1 MKKIIVPLFSLLTS
15 FCGLM
20 AQPTITLKFTGHDI
34 YGNYA
39 RLSQV
44 RITNH
49 TKGWQET
56 LTWPDTVLVLQNSVG
71 IREDVPSGDFELL
84 PNIPNPFNGETDVR
98 LRTGISGEV
107 VMRVFDLIGKE
118 ETSFSSVCEP
128 GDHHFRVKLNTANI
142 YLLTA
147 VCNGKSSSIKMVNS
161 GTSGINSIEYI
172 NEEKTATGPSKG
184 TVTRPFNIG
193 DEMEYIG
200 YCDLTNG
207 TTVQSTPMT
216 QNLLY
221 SQTIPLLFQVS
232 TNGDG
237 YPCAE
242 TASVT
247 DYDGNVYATVKIGNQ
262 CWMKENL
269 RTTRYADGSLIS
281 TSTSPSTTTAY
292 CFSPNLADSMIPMY
306 GRLYNWAAVMHG
318 SDGSTS
324 NPSGVQ
330 GVCPTGW
337 HVPSDAEWIQL
348 KSYVCMHDDFVCS
361 GVASYCAKA
370 LVDSI
375 GWNESWATCA
385 PGNGPIKNNATGL
398 SLRPSGAFFPPEIVT
413 YTGSTADY
421 WTSTSVG
428 DTGANAHARIYR
440 ILHSS
445 PTLNNTMAFRSSA
458 LPVRCVRD

>member
-1 MKKIIVPLFSLLTS
+1 MASDGGAPVTARGVCWSTSHNSTVSDSHTNDGDSTGVFASNLT
-15 FCGLM
+15 GLVSTTTYYVRAYATNIM
-20 AQPTITLKFTGHDI
+20 GTAYGDEVNFT
-34 YGNYA
+34 
-39 RLSQV
+39 
-44 RITNH
+44 
-49 TKGWQET
+49 
-56 LTWPDTVLVLQNSVG
+56 TWPPFYCGTDTV
-71 IREDVPSGDFELL
+71 
-84 PNIPNPFNGETDVR
+84 TD
-98 LRTGISGEV
+98 I
-107 VMRVFDLIGKE
+107 
-118 ETSFSSVCEP
+118 
-128 GDHHFRVKLNTANI
+128 
-142 YLLTA
+142 
-147 VCNGKSSSIKMVNS
+147 
-161 GTSGINSIEYI
+161 
-172 NEEKTATGPSKG
+172 
-184 TVTRPFNIG
+184 
-193 DEMEYIG
+193 
-200 YCDLTNG
+200 
-207 TTVQSTPMT
+207 
-216 QNLLY
+216 
-221 SQTIPLLFQVS
+221 
-232 TNGDG
+232 
-237 YPCAE
+237 
-242 TASVT
+242 
-247 DYDGNVYATVKIGNQ
+247 DGNVYHTLQLGNQ

-348 KSYVCMHDDFVCS
+348 KNYVCMHDDFVCS

-445 PTLNNTMAFRSSA
+445 PTLNNTMAFRCSA